1 MRLKEKNI
9 ATICEKLKT
18 ILVKGNCVINAN
30 SIYTLTHPNSELPND
45 YIVISGNGGF
55 IDSGDIS
62 NCILLI
68 EINSKLLEDKSINKI
83 RLNYI
88 MNNLSD
94 ILDKSIV
101 EDNYYFSISKDF
113 NIFDDIDVSL
123 GYSVKM
129 INILCTINRTI

>member
-18 ILVKGNCVINAN
+18 ILVEGNCVINTD

-62 NCILLI
+62 NIILLI